1 MELTIGRKASG
12 RMEIEDGT
20 MAETLAW
27 TTSKHC
33 SLEQEV
39 EPFLLGGGMGKVLE
53 KGMDRMGP

>member
-1 MELTIGRKASG
+1 
-12 RMEIEDGT
+12 MEIEDGT